1 MKNLIIL
8 LFSISMFSQ
17 DYGNDS
23 EALKLCSVLQ
33 TNRFGTDVEAENALD
48 KILNA
53 IGASKRFVL
62 QPCSNINNAVA
73 TSYKGIRYI
82 LYDRVFMN
90 SVNNGNNWGN
100 LFVLAHEVGHHINGH
115 SLDLVL
121 YAADAVGQQTLAQ
134 SRQDEL
140 EADEFA
146 GFILAKLG
154 GPLSAANKVISSY
167 SSNRDDT
174 YSTHPST
181 SKRLAAVKRGYTKF
195 SGVQKNND
203 NINVNSSGNNFDVIY
218 YSNGR
223 WEGPVKTTKK
233 KVVLSSG
240 TLGTETS
247 RTPYGKGVFIFSDG
261 EIYEGYFKDNLLNKK
276 RDLAEDYYYEAKTEL
291 DENNI
296 EEAERL
302 FNLSYYSTKN
312 KYLKFHCK
320 YELGSINYFNEL
332 AKRVGEA
339 DYDASIRYYTDALS
353 LNTDL
358 NDTHSAVYYLLTYS
372 YFKKD
377 GNKLGDN
384 KAKIVDYGEKWIE
397 ISSNNPNNDLP
408 LSDLILMGYIIDGMV
423 DFRNYNQ
430 AIKYQTLVINEG
442 LKNDILEEQFEFS
455 DNKTPVYRYQ
465 FFKFLK
471 KRAVTRYLNNDFD
484 GAREDFDLI
493 DKSYNISYLKEDAKI
508 ENNYIQFYRGLFF
521 LNKHKYVSDF
531 DRSINSWK
539 YLIANST
546 IDTDSNFGNFHFFIA
561 YNLNNK
567 MKYVDEGL
575 KSDYELLICK
585 YISEGKKINIQNNI
599 SIASWVDDFINSIT
613 FSCD

>member
-1 MKNLIIL
+1 M
-8 LFSISMFSQ
+8 
-17 DYGNDS
+17 
-23 EALKLCSVLQ
+23 
-33 TNRFGTDVEAENALD
+33 
-48 KILNA
+48 
-53 IGASKRFVL
+53 
-62 QPCSNINNAVA
+62 
-73 TSYKGIRYI
+73 
-82 LYDRVFMN
+82 
-90 SVNNGNNWGN
+90 
-100 LFVLAHEVGHHINGH
+100 
-115 SLDLVL
+115 
-121 YAADAVGQQTLAQ
+121 
-134 SRQDEL
+134 
-140 EADEFA
+140 
-146 GFILAKLG
+146 
-154 GPLSAANKVISSY
+154 
-167 SSNRDDT
+167 
-174 YSTHPST
+174 
-181 SKRLAAVKRGYTKF
+181 
-195 SGVQKNND
+195 
-203 NINVNSSGNNFDVIY
+203 
-218 YSNGR
+218 
-223 WEGPVKTTKK
+223 
-233 KVVLSSG
+233 
-240 TLGTETS
+240 
-247 RTPYGKGVFIFSDG
+247 
-261 EIYEGYFKDNLLNKK
+261 
-276 RDLAEDYYYEAKTEL
+276 
-291 DENNI
+291 
-296 EEAERL
+296 
-302 FNLSYYSTKN
+302 
-312 KYLKFHCK
+312 
-320 YELGSINYFNEL
+320 

>member
-1 MKNLIIL
+1 
-8 LFSISMFSQ
+8 MFAQ
-17 DYGNDS
+17 DYGNNA
-23 EALKLCSVLQ
+23 EALKLCSALQ
-33 TNRFGTDVEAENALD
+33 TNQFGTDVEAENALD

-62 QPCSNINNAVA
+62 QPCGNINNAVA

-82 LYDRVFMN
+82 LYDRDFMN

-154 GPLSAANKVISSY
+154 GPLSAANKVISSF

-181 SKRLAAVKRGYTKF
+181 TKRLAAAKRGYTKF
-195 SGVQKNND
+195 SGIKEKNTIYNE
-203 NINVNSSGNNFDVIY
+203 NSFDVIY

-223 WEGPVKTTKK
+223 WEGPVKTNKEDVASNGY
-233 KVVLSSG
+233 VV
-240 TLGTETS
+240 TQIS
-247 RTPYGKGVFIFSDG
+247 RRPYGKGAFIFSDG
-261 EIYEGYFKDNLLNKK
+261 EIYEGYFKDDLLNKK
-276 RDLAEDYYYEAKTEL
+276 RDLAEDYYYEAKKEL

-320 YELGSINYFNEL
+320 YELGSINFFNEL
-332 AKRVGEA
+332 AKTHKSDEA
-339 DYDASIRYYTDALS
+339 DYDASIRHFTDALS

-358 NDTHSAVYYLLTYS
+358 NNTHSGVYYLLTNS

-377 GNKLGDN
+377 GNRLGDN
-384 KAKIVDYGEKWIE
+384 LAKIVDYGEKWIE

-408 LSDLILMGYIIDGMV
+408 FSDLILMGYVTDGLV
-423 DFRNYNQ
+423 RSKNYNQ

-442 LKNDILEEQFEFS
+442 LNNNILEEQFKFS
-455 DNKTPVYRYQ
+455 DNKTSVYRYQ

-471 KRAVTRYLNNDFD
+471 DRAVTRYLNNDFD

-493 DKSYNISYLKEDAKI
+493 DKSYNIPFLKEDSKI
-508 ENNYIQFYRGLFF
+508 ENNYIQFYRGQFF
-521 LNKHKYVSDF
+521 MNHHKYVSDF

-539 YLIANST
+539 YLIANTT
-546 IDTDSNFGNFHFFIA
+546 INRDSNFGNYHFFIA
-561 YNLNNK
+561 YNLKNK
-567 MKYVDEGL
+567 LKYVDEGL
-575 KSDYELLICK
+575 KSDHERLMCK
-585 YISEGKKINIQNNI
+585 YTLEGKKINNQNNI
-599 SIASWVDDFINSIT
+599 SIESWTNFINSIT
-613 FSCD
+613 FLCN

>member
-1 MKNLIIL
+1 
-8 LFSISMFSQ
+8 MFSQ

>member
-1 MKNLIIL
+1 
-8 LFSISMFSQ
+8 MFSQ

-276 RDLAEDYYYEAKTEL
+276 RDLSED
-291 DENNI
+291 
-296 EEAERL
+296 
-302 FNLSYYSTKN
+302 
-312 KYLKFHCK
+312 
-320 YELGSINYFNEL
+320 
-332 AKRVGEA
+332 
-339 DYDASIRYYTDALS
+339 
-353 LNTDL
+353 
-358 NDTHSAVYYLLTYS
+358 
-372 YFKKD
+372 
-377 GNKLGDN
+377 
-384 KAKIVDYGEKWIE
+384 
-397 ISSNNPNNDLP
+397 
-408 LSDLILMGYIIDGMV
+408 
-423 DFRNYNQ
+423 
-430 AIKYQTLVINEG
+430 
-442 LKNDILEEQFEFS
+442 
-455 DNKTPVYRYQ
+455 
-465 FFKFLK
+465 
-471 KRAVTRYLNNDFD
+471 
-484 GAREDFDLI
+484 
-493 DKSYNISYLKEDAKI
+493 
-508 ENNYIQFYRGLFF
+508 
-521 LNKHKYVSDF
+521 
-531 DRSINSWK
+531 
-539 YLIANST
+539 
-546 IDTDSNFGNFHFFIA
+546 
-561 YNLNNK
+561 
-567 MKYVDEGL
+567 
-575 KSDYELLICK
+575 
-585 YISEGKKINIQNNI
+585 
-599 SIASWVDDFINSIT
+599 
-613 FSCD
+613 